1 MTRLELEGVLLARTG
16 RYYSYK
22 DMAHRRSLVHRL
34 SLRMLQSQDKMAE
47 FCCCIGILGL

>member
-1 MTRLELEGVLLARTG
+1 MLEAVFLERNG

-34 SLRMLQSQDKMAE
+34 WLRTLESQGKVAKI
-47 FCCCIGILGL
+47 C